1 MHWWR
6 HRSDRTKIGDI
17 KKTVAAFSLQHGVY
31 TQLKPP
37 SLNTLK
43 SCKTKTNP
51 KFGGALF
58 SRTSEFSTH
67 QNNLILAFHQF
78 EAHWLSKTISV
89 IPRLFKE
96 DFVLT
101 FFESEAKHR
110 FCHRGCRSV
119 WNQTARIWPLCLLSL
134 GRSARS
140 RHNAWGSLTMMI
152 KFKFTSSHQ
161 FLSSSSSV
169 CTVGKTSGH
178 VPSWFGST
186 RKSWLPSRQKSS
198 LKDALHTPKS
208 NVAVKINP
216 INFTMFANLDWIEYW
231 YDAHLL

>member
-140 RHNAWGSLTMMI
+140 RHNAWGSLVAVAFQNFLVRILFINYIFYCKHPFVCITQVQI
-152 KFKFTSSHQ
+152 ELGGYLSFEESTFKF
-161 FLSSSSSV
+161 
-169 CTVGKTSGH
+169 
-178 VPSWFGST
+178 
-186 RKSWLPSRQKSS
+186 
-198 LKDALHTPKS
+198 
-208 NVAVKINP
+208 
-216 INFTMFANLDWIEYW
+216 
-231 YDAHLL
+231 

>member
-1 MHWWR
+1 MRHATRRLMHWWR

-101 FFESEAKHR
+101 FFESKAKHR
-110 FCHRGCRSV
+110 FCFRGCRSILD
-119 WNQTARIWPLCLLSL
+119 QTARIWPLCLLSL
-134 GRSARS
+134 GRSARWCHQSMSLLGFPYIS
-140 RHNAWGSLTMMI
+140 R
-152 KFKFTSSHQ
+152 FTTPQLEPQSCV
-161 FLSSSSSV
+161 LS
-169 CTVGKTSGH
+169 
-178 VPSWFGST
+178 
-186 RKSWLPSRQKSS
+186 
-198 LKDALHTPKS
+198 HTPYCGGGGS
-208 NVAVKINP
+208 NGRKVMAATTCIS
-216 INFTMFANLDWIEYW
+216 IL
-231 YDAHLL
+231 

>member
-1 MHWWR
+1 MHCAVILQ
-6 HRSDRTKIGDI
+6 TGPKIGGI

-140 RHNAWGSLTMMI
+140 RHNAWGSLLTSVSSEQFCQVGW
-152 KFKFTSSHQ
+152 KFMLT
-161 FLSSSSSV
+161 
-169 CTVGKTSGH
+169 
-178 VPSWFGST
+178 
-186 RKSWLPSRQKSS
+186 
-198 LKDALHTPKS
+198 
-208 NVAVKINP
+208 
-216 INFTMFANLDWIEYW
+216 
-231 YDAHLL
+231 

>member
-101 FFESEAKHR
+101 FFESKAKHR
-110 FCHRGCRSV
+110 FCFRGWTRLQEFGLYASYLWDGLQDDV
-119 WNQTARIWPLCLLSL
+119 IKAWASLFLSTYMAADKPRPLC
-134 GRSARS
+134 
-140 RHNAWGSLTMMI
+140 I
-152 KFKFTSSHQ
+152 KKFLKIRFIRQ
-161 FLSSSSSV
+161 CWV
-169 CTVGKTSGH
+169 CTFFLFLIHFCSQTLE
-178 VPSWFGST
+178 P
-186 RKSWLPSRQKSS
+186 
-198 LKDALHTPKS
+198 
-208 NVAVKINP
+208 
-216 INFTMFANLDWIEYW
+216 LD
-231 YDAHLL
+231 

>member
-140 RHNAWGSLTMMI
+140 RHNAWGSLI
-152 KFKFTSSHQ
+152 RGPWVGVQNWVKLGKIWQ
-161 FLSSSSSV
+161 FRNY
-169 CTVGKTSGH
+169 
-178 VPSWFGST
+178 PN
-186 RKSWLPSRQKSS
+186 RSWLFGASRAHV
-198 LKDALHTPKS
+198 L
-208 NVAVKINP
+208 
-216 INFTMFANLDWIEYW
+216 NFL
-231 YDAHLL
+231 

>member
-140 RHNAWGSLTMMI
+140 RHNAWGSLTRDI
-152 KFKFTSSHQ
+152 SGLHQ
-161 FLSSSSSV
+161 SCLHYIVTTHTAVTEGIFNM
-169 CTVGKTSGH
+169 KRWIH
-178 VPSWFGST
+178 
-186 RKSWLPSRQKSS
+186 RQQVFFIWK
-198 LKDALHTPKS
+198 
-208 NVAVKINP
+208 VV
-216 INFTMFANLDWIEYW
+216 
-231 YDAHLL
+231 

>member
-1 MHWWR
+1 MVSSILAKTNKNHYPNHFPR
-6 HRSDRTKIGDI
+6 KRDAQARVFLEELRTKEAHALMTSSFRPQKIGDI

-140 RHNAWGSLTMMI
+140 RHNAWGSL
-152 KFKFTSSHQ
+152 
-161 FLSSSSSV
+161 L
-169 CTVGKTSGH
+169 
-178 VPSWFGST
+178 
-186 RKSWLPSRQKSS
+186 R
-198 LKDALHTPKS
+198 TP
-208 NVAVKINP
+208 
-216 INFTMFANLDWIEYW
+216 
-231 YDAHLL
+231 

>member
-101 FFESEAKHR
+101 FFESKAKHR
-110 FCHRGCRSV
+110 FCFRGWTRLQEFGLYASYLWDGLQDDV
-119 WNQTARIWPLCLLSL
+119 IKAWASLVLPL
-134 GRSARS
+134 
-140 RHNAWGSLTMMI
+140 H
-152 KFKFTSSHQ
+152 
-161 FLSSSSSV
+161 
-169 CTVGKTSGH
+169 
-178 VPSWFGST
+178 
-186 RKSWLPSRQKSS
+186 
-198 LKDALHTPKS
+198 
-208 NVAVKINP
+208 
-216 INFTMFANLDWIEYW
+216 
-231 YDAHLL
+231 

>member
-1 MHWWR
+1 M
-6 HRSDRTKIGDI
+6 
-17 KKTVAAFSLQHGVY
+17 VFNVY

-140 RHNAWGSLTMMI
+140 RHNAWGSLNQTVL
-152 KFKFTSSHQ
+152 FL
-161 FLSSSSSV
+161 LSSRQNVNLNANSRV
-169 CTVGKTSGH
+169 CVCFH
-178 VPSWFGST
+178 Y
-186 RKSWLPSRQKSS
+186 LDS
-198 LKDALHTPKS
+198 LT
-208 NVAVKINP
+208 
-216 INFTMFANLDWIEYW
+216 NFLT
-231 YDAHLL
+231 

>member
-140 RHNAWGSLTMMI
+140 RHNAWGSLVRPGYSTI
-152 KFKFTSSHQ
+152 LCPDFFETDIFTGFKRPR
-161 FLSSSSSV
+161 V
-169 CTVGKTSGH
+169 
-178 VPSWFGST
+178 
-186 RKSWLPSRQKSS
+186 
-198 LKDALHTPKS
+198 
-208 NVAVKINP
+208 
-216 INFTMFANLDWIEYW
+216 
-231 YDAHLL
+231 

>member
-119 WNQTARIWPLCLLSL
+119 WNQTARIGAP
-134 GRSARS
+134 G
-140 RHNAWGSLTMMI
+140 
-152 KFKFTSSHQ
+152 
-161 FLSSSSSV
+161 FLSWWQLTSHALNSLLTSV
-169 CTVGKTSGH
+169 
-178 VPSWFGST
+178 
-186 RKSWLPSRQKSS
+186 S
-198 LKDALHTPKS
+198 LNESQEL
-208 NVAVKINP
+208 
-216 INFTMFANLDWIEYW
+216 MFNQNN
-231 YDAHLL
+231 

>member
-140 RHNAWGSLTMMI
+140 RHNAWGSLI
-152 KFKFTSSHQ
+152 YRRSFSAAGSRNLYFRYENAVKCQPFTS
-161 FLSSSSSV
+161 F
-169 CTVGKTSGH
+169 
-178 VPSWFGST
+178 ST
-186 RKSWLPSRQKSS
+186 LETYQEYILLDMMHYLPI
-198 LKDALHTPKS
+198 PG
-208 NVAVKINP
+208 
-216 INFTMFANLDWIEYW
+216 FC
-231 YDAHLL
+231 

>member
-101 FFESEAKHR
+101 FFESKAKHR
-110 FCHRGCRSV
+110 FCFRGCRSV
-119 WNQTARIWPLCLLSL
+119 LDQTARIWPLCLLSL
-134 GRSARS
+134 GRSARW
-140 RHNAWGSLTMMI
+140 RHQSMSLLG
-152 KFKFTSSHQ
+152 FP
-161 FLSSSSSV
+161 
-169 CTVGKTSGH
+169 H
-178 VPSWFGST
+178 VTKEIERCAQS
-186 RKSWLPSRQKSS
+186 KLKCLKLPTAFKSS
-198 LKDALHTPKS
+198 L
-208 NVAVKINP
+208 NWN
-216 INFTMFANLDWIEYW
+216 
-231 YDAHLL
+231 